1 MPVIGPFVYGL
12 LVLTVAGLVHLSTV
26 LALPWLA
33 ARDGF
38 VRLGA
43 LVRDNEMSLVTHA
56 DARASLPFS
65 DPATAMAGCRYVLDK
80 GPVRVRA
87 AVGPSVLSV
96 IFLRK
101 GAGIFQSVSDRAA
114 TQNVLDIVIATPE
127 QMQKIISLD
136 SDDEPVQEIRL
147 TSADEVGL
155 VLVRAVVPT
164 ESERGQIEA
173 LVAAATCEAESLDR

>member
-1 MPVIGPFVYGL
+1 MIGPFVYAL
-12 LVLTVAGLVHLSTV
+12 LALVIAGLVHLSTV

-43 LVRDNEMSLVTHA
+43 LVRDNEMSLVTNA
-56 DARASLPFS
+56 DAKAILPYS
-65 DPATAMAGCRYVLDK
+65 DPATAIAGCRYVLDK

-87 AVGPSVLSV
+87 IVGPSALSV
-96 IFLRK
+96 IFIRK

-127 QMQKIISLD
+127 QMQKVISLD

-147 TSADEVGL
+147 ASSDEVGL

-173 LVAAATCEAESLDR
+173 LVASATCEGESLER